1 MQAPFAA
8 IIDVVIVLG
17 ISETHCATAAILRDG
32 QIVACAS
39 EERFSRLKNDAG
51 YPKLA
56 IDALLRE
63 CQLAPSGIDL
73 VVLAGTRIPSY
84 DWMNRVMR
92 DEAYMRQYYAVRL
105 EAEQRGLTGRARKL
119 GARLGLLDPAPGK
132 APQGDAERRALVT
145 GHLGVDTG
153 RVRIV
158 DHHACH
164 AAAAYFGSP
173 FGGREALVLTNDNS
187 GDGLCAT
194 VSTAGGTS
202 LARREATRSGPG
214 SLGSFYTLVTLLLGM
229 KPGEHEYKVM
239 GLAPYAPARAAERAL
254 EALRT
259 VFDIA
264 EGRPCRFEWKKRGPL
279 YRALLEATLG
289 LRFDAIAGGA
299 QRLLEES
306 LLRWTRLMRERYGAG
321 RLALGGGV
329 FMNVKA
335 NMLLAEEPW
344 VADLF
349 VFPSCGDESN
359 AVGAAYLGYLEL
371 CAQKNVVPAPRPFGP
386 AYLGPGIDD
395 RDVESVLRA
404 RDLATKYRVSEPARM
419 EEKIAELLVADGV
432 VARCAG
438 RMEFGARALGNRS
451 ILANPSDHRVVSL
464 INRMIK
470 NRDFWMPF
478 APSVLREREADY
490 LMNPKGLASPYMMLA
505 FPTNPKRRD
514 EIVAALHPQD
524 GTARAHIVDEAWNPG
539 YHRVLREFEART
551 GIGAVLN
558 TSFNLHGEPLV
569 CSPEDAVDT
578 FERSGLPH
586 LALGRFLVSK
596 K

>member
-1 MQAPFAA
+1 M
-8 IIDVVIVLG
+8 IVLG
-17 ISETHCATAAILRDG
+17 ISETHCATAAILRNG
-32 QIVACAS
+32 EIVGCAS

-56 IDALLRE
+56 VDALLRE
-63 CQLAPSGIDL
+63 LRLSPSQIDL

-92 DEAYMRQYYAVRL
+92 DEPYMRHYYGVRL
-105 EAEQRGLTGRARKL
+105 EAPRRGLSGRARKL

-132 APQGDAERRALVT
+132 APLTDGERRAHVT
-145 GHLGVDTG
+145 DHLRIVAE
-153 RVRIV
+153 RVHIV

-173 FGGREALVLTNDNS
+173 FAGRPALVLTNDNS

-194 VSTAGGTS
+194 VSTARGVTI
-202 LARREATRSGPG
+202 ARCEATRSGPG

-239 GLAPYAPARAAERAL
+239 GLAPYAPAGAAERAAA
-254 EALRT
+254 ALRT
-259 VFDIA
+259 VFDLA
-264 EGRPCRFEWKKRGPL
+264 EGEPCRFEWKKRGPL

-289 LRFDAIAGGA
+289 LRFDGIAGGA
-299 QRLLEES
+299 QRLLEEW
-306 LLRWTRLMRERYGAG
+306 LLRWARLARGRHGAE

-335 NMLLAEEPW
+335 NMLLAAEEW
-344 VADLF
+344 VRELF

-359 AVGAAYLGYLEL
+359 AVGAAYLGYLDL
-371 CAQKNVVPAPRPFGP
+371 CARQGVPPALRPFGP

-395 RDVESVLRA
+395 AEVETLIRE
-404 RDLATKYRVSEPARM
+404 RDLSTRHRVSEPAAV

-451 ILANPSDHRVVSL
+451 ILANPSDHRVVPL

-490 LMNPKGLASPYMMLA
+490 LLNPKGLASPYMMLA

-514 EIVAALHPQD
+514 EIAAAVHSHD

-539 YHRVLREFEART
+539 YYRLIREFERRT

-569 CSPEDAVDT
+569 CSPQDAVDT

-586 LALGRFLVSK
+586 LALGRFLISK

>member
-1 MQAPFAA
+1 M
-8 IIDVVIVLG
+8 IVLG

-32 QIVACAS
+32 EVVGCAS

-56 IDALLRE
+56 VDALLRE
-63 CQLAPSGIDL
+63 LRLAPSQIDV

-92 DEAYMRQYYAVRL
+92 DEAYMRQYYGVRL
-105 EAEQRGLTGRARKL
+105 LAPRRGLGGRARKL
-119 GARLGLLDPAPGK
+119 GAKLGLLDPAPGK
-132 APQGDAERRALVT
+132 APLTDTERRAHVT
-145 GHLGVDTG
+145 DHL
-153 RVRIV
+153 RVAAERVAIV
-158 DHHACH
+158 DHHTCH
-164 AAAAYFGSP
+164 AAAAYFGWP
-173 FGGREALVLTNDNS
+173 CAGRPALVLTNDNS

-194 VSTAGGTS
+194 VSTARGVT
-202 LARREATRSGPG
+202 LERHEATRSGPG

-239 GLAPYAPARAAERAL
+239 GLAPYAPAAAAELAAAL
-254 EALRT
+254 LRT
-259 VFDIA
+259 VFEFA
-264 EGRPCRFEWKKRGPL
+264 EGKPCRFEWKKRGPL

-289 LRFDAIAGGA
+289 QRFDGIAGGA
-299 QRLLEES
+299 QRLLEEW
-306 LLRWTRLMRERYGAG
+306 LLQWARLARTRYGAE

-335 NMLLAEEPW
+335 NMLLAQEDW
-344 VADLF
+344 VRELF

-359 AVGAAYLGYLEL
+359 AVGAAYLGYLDL
-371 CAQKNVVPAPRPFGP
+371 CARQRIRPAPRAFGP

-395 RDVESVLRA
+395 AEVEAVIRK
-404 RDLATKYRVSEPARM
+404 RDLASRHRVSEPPAMEAR
-419 EEKIAELLVADGV
+419 IAELLVSDGV

-451 ILANPSDHRVVSL
+451 ILANPSDHRVVPL

-490 LMNPKGLASPYMMLA
+490 LVNPKGLASPYMMIA

-514 EIVAALHPQD
+514 EIVAAVHPHD
-524 GTARAHIVDEAWNPG
+524 GTARAHIVDEAWNPA
-539 YHRVLREFEART
+539 YHQVVREFESRT

-569 CSPEDAVDT
+569 GSPEDAVDT
-578 FERSGLPH
+578 FERSGLQH
-586 LALGRFLVSK
+586 LALGRFLISK
-596 K
+596 R